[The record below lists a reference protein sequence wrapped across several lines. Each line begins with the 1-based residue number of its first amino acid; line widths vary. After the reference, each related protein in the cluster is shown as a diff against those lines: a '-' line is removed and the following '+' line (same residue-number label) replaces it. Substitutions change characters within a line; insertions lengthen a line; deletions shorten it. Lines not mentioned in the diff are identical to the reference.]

1 MAISWALHFFSAC
14 TFIFGLATAQRPRPP
29 RVELRATGC
38 LWPTFSCGT
47 NPSLEAPQVQMCV
60 CVPVC
65 VCVGFINDLFAF
77 RVYLCP
83 AETSCL
89 NVFGPSHTHTH
100 THTLL

>member
-1 MAISWALHFFSAC
+1 MVISWALHFFSAC

-65 VCVGFINDLFAF
+65 VCVLASSMIYLRFACIC
-77 RVYLCP
+77 VLLKLP
-83 AETSCL
+83 A
-89 NVFGPSHTHTH
+89 
-100 THTLL
+100 